1 MKLNS
6 TQSTFYD
13 QDRDYSFRTSDSAA
27 RKKAAAPVST
37 GTADFDIPD
46 FMKQRRS
53 KNSRVRT
60 NSYGDVAE
68 FSTPKKEKTQ
78 EQLRQERLKKRKQAE
93 LKRKKAARENFAKGI
108 ATLMAV
114 ATIAGGAKAGG
125 DYITR
130 FDPASANYDAMGHT
144 ITEVS
149 EWTGVDEKAILIA
162 NEMSD
167 ANEKVD
173 DIVLPESYKPLEEE
187 ISGLKERLEK
197 DKLTSEERAELQE
210 ELDFLTAKQQEQEA
224 IGASYIDE
232 DGKFVY
238 IVPNEVISAE
248 TIKDAYGIE
257 DGVLREYNDLSY
269 TWGWNPDVPEHNS
282 YKDYTG
288 SRTSGVR
295 VPADEINNFEED

>member
-93 LKRKKAARENFAKGI
+93 LKRKKAAR
-108 ATLMAV
+108 
-114 ATIAGGAKAGG
+114 
-125 DYITR
+125 
-130 FDPASANYDAMGHT
+130 
-144 ITEVS
+144 
-149 EWTGVDEKAILIA
+149 
-162 NEMSD
+162 
-167 ANEKVD
+167 
-173 DIVLPESYKPLEEE
+173 
-187 ISGLKERLEK
+187 
-197 DKLTSEERAELQE
+197 
-210 ELDFLTAKQQEQEA
+210 
-224 IGASYIDE
+224 
-232 DGKFVY
+232 
-238 IVPNEVISAE
+238 
-248 TIKDAYGIE
+248 
-257 DGVLREYNDLSY
+257 
-269 TWGWNPDVPEHNS
+269 
-282 YKDYTG
+282 
-288 SRTSGVR
+288 
-295 VPADEINNFEED
+295 